1 MRRESTDC
9 NDCSLLV
16 KEVKRRGELVRRI
29 FFVVLFFCQRLRG
42 SRTGERF

>member
-1 MRRESTDC
+1 MRRERESTDC

-29 FFVVLFFCQRLRG
+29 FLWFCSFVKG
-42 SRTGERF
+42 